1 MTHHFNSSISGRV
14 SKEAKIKIAY
24 LDKQQSREQRGEHI
38 KARRRKSFLTMWPCA
53 RKSCL
58 GLKERTAPRTGLL
71 PAEQQRHGADFC
83 NLQPAASCRME
94 CCCREEEAGRVEISP
109 CAFPFPHH
117 PLSNITKHRWPWSF
131 VRVPPSRN
139 LGLAGRGR
147 RMIASLH
154 SRHQAQNTA

>member
-1 MTHHFNSSISGRV
+1 MQIFMQVKMTHHFNSSISGRV

-83 NLQPAASCRME
+83 NLQPAASCR
-94 CCCREEEAGRVEISP
+94 RQRAGHGVL
-109 CAFPFPHH
+109 
-117 PLSNITKHRWPWSF
+117 LSR
-131 VRVPPSRN
+131 
-139 LGLAGRGR
+139 GRGR
-147 RMIASLH
+147 KSWGFPLCFPLSPPSTLKYHKASLALVIRTC
-154 SRHQAQNTA
+154 SSIPKFGTCR